1 MVIGVLT
8 LDLFMG
14 EASSLKCKRRI
25 LKSLLER
32 MKSRFNV
39 SVAEVGNQDK
49 WQHSTVGVTC
59 VTNEQSHAHQM
70 LSAVIKYVESTG
82 TVEIIDIQTE
92 LL

>member
-25 LKSLLER
+25 LKSLIDK

-39 SVAEVGNQDK
+39 AVAEVDNQDK

-59 VTNEQSHAHQM
+59 VTNDHSHAHQM
-70 LSAVIKYVESTG
+70 LSAVIKFVESTG
-82 TVEIIDIQTE
+82 TVEIINIKTE